1 MFRDAT
7 GRGVAAGD
15 AAVLAPAGAGAG
27 RTVLRV
33 PGAGMSVIVHR
44 RGAAVV
50 LALAAFTVAL
60 AAVAV
65 TLGDYPVSVPQ
76 ILDAFAGGGSDG
88 IRRIVLEGRLPR
100 IVLAVLAGAAL
111 ALSGAVFQSMTR
123 NPLGSPDIIGFNT
136 GAYTGALVV
145 VLLFGGSYVAQSVGA
160 LVGGLVAAVLVYLLA
175 WTKGVQGFR
184 LIVVGIALG
193 AMLHSVNAWLI
204 IRAGLEEA
212 LAAATWGAGS
222 FNEARWQEVVPVAV
236 TVLLVAPVLVAFARP
251 LALLEM
257 GDETAQSLGVRPE
270 LTRGVLLLVGVALVA
285 AITAVAGPIAFVAL
299 AAPQLAR
306 RLARSPGVALL
317 PSAAMGAALLLASDV
332 LAQRL
337 LAPTQL
343 PVGIVTVCIGGI
355 YLVGLLIAQTR
366 RQG

>member
-1 MFRDAT
+1 VTAEGGARRDGAGVLT
-7 GRGVAAGD
+7 AARVPHAGGR
-15 AAVLAPAGAGAG
+15 AVLRASGG
-27 RTVLRV
+27 RVSL
-33 PGAGMSVIVHR
+33 IVHR
-44 RGAAVV
+44 RGALVV
-50 LALAAFTVAL
+50 LILAAFTVAL

-65 TLGDYPVSVPQ
+65 TLGTYPISIPQ
-76 ILDAFAGGGSDG
+76 IADAFAGGGSDG
-88 IRRIVLEGRLPR
+88 VRRIVLEGRLPR
-100 IVLAVLAGAAL
+100 IVMAVIAGAAL
-111 ALSGAVFQSMTR
+111 AMSGAVFQSMTR

-145 VLLFGGSYVAQSVGA
+145 VLLLGGNYIAQSAGA
-160 LVGGLVAAVLVYLLA
+160 LVGGLAAAVLVYLLA

-184 LIVVGIALG
+184 LIVVGIAVG
-193 AMLHSVNAWLI
+193 AILHSINAWLI
-204 IRAGLEEA
+204 IRARLEEA

-222 FNEARWQEVVPVAV
+222 FNEVGWEQVVPVGVAV
-236 TVLLVAPVLVAFARP
+236 LVILPVLVLFARP

-257 GDETAQSLGVRPE
+257 GDETAESLGVRPE
-270 LTRGVLLLVGVALVA
+270 LTRAVLVLAGVALVA
-285 AITAVAGPIAFVAL
+285 AITAAAGPIAFVAL

-317 PSAAMGAALLLASDV
+317 PSAAMGAALMLASDV
-332 LAQRL
+332 AAQRL

-343 PVGIVTVCIGGI
+343 PVGIVTVCIGGL

>member
-1 MFRDAT
+1 VTRGST
-7 GRGVAAGD
+7 GGAVARGAAHP
-15 AAVLAPAGAGAG
+15 AARIGAGPG
-27 RTVLRV
+27 RTVLR
-33 PGAGMSVIVHR
+33 GGGSGFSILVHR
-44 RGAAVV
+44 RGAIVV
-50 LALAAFTVAL
+50 LALTAFTVAL

-65 TLGDYPVSVPQ
+65 TLGDYPISVPQ

-100 IVLAVLAGAAL
+100 IVLAVIAGAAL

-145 VLLFGGSYVAQSVGA
+145 VLLFGGNYVAQSAGA
-160 LVGGLVAAVLVYLLA
+160 LAGGLAAAALVYVLA
-175 WTKGVQGFR
+175 WTRGVQGFR
-184 LIVVGIALG
+184 LIVVGIAVG

-204 IRAGLEEA
+204 IRARLEEA

-222 FNEARWQEVVPVAV
+222 FNEAGWEQVVPVAIA
-236 TVLLVAPVLVAFARP
+236 VLIVVPVLVAFARP

-270 LTRGVLLLVGVALVA
+270 LTRGVLVLAGVALVA
-285 AITAVAGPIAFVAL
+285 AITAAAGPIAFVAL

-317 PSAAMGAALLLASDV
+317 PSAAMGAALMLASDV
-332 LAQRL
+332 VAQRL

-343 PVGIVTVCIGGI
+343 PVGIVTVCIGGL

>member
-1 MFRDAT
+1 VT
-7 GRGVAAGD
+7 RGAAAGR
-15 AAVLAPAGAGAG
+15 AAVAAPAGAGTGAG
-27 RTVLRV
+27 RTVLR
-33 PGAGMSVIVHR
+33 AGDGRLSLLVHR
-44 RGAAVV
+44 RGALVV
-50 LALAAFTVAL
+50 LALVAFTVAL

-76 ILDAFAGGGSDG
+76 ILDAFAGGGADG

-100 IVLAVLAGAAL
+100 IVLAVIAGAAL

-145 VLLFGGSYVAQSVGA
+145 VLLLGGSYVAQSVGA

-184 LIVVGIALG
+184 LIVVGIAVG
-193 AMLHSVNAWLI
+193 AILHSINAWLI
-204 IRAGLEEA
+204 IRARLEEA

-222 FNEARWQEVVPVAV
+222 FNEVGWEQVVPVAIA
-236 TVLLVAPVLVAFARP
+236 VLLVVPLLVAFARP

-270 LTRGVLLLVGVALVA
+270 LTRGVLLLAGVALVA
-285 AITAVAGPIAFVAL
+285 AITAAAGPIAFVAL

-317 PSAAMGAALLLASDV
+317 PSAAMGAALMLASDV
-332 LAQRL
+332 AAQRL

-343 PVGIVTVCIGGI
+343 PVGIVTVCIGGL

>member
-1 MFRDAT
+1 VS
-7 GRGVAAGD
+7 RGTAVAAPPIG
-15 AAVLAPAGAGAG
+15 GGAG
-27 RTVLRV
+27 RTVIRAGGRV
-33 PGAGMSVIVHR
+33 SLIVHR
-44 RGAAVV
+44 RGAIVV
-50 LALAAFTVAL
+50 LALVLFTLAL
-60 AAVAV
+60 ASVAV
-65 TLGDYPVSVPQ
+65 TLGEYPVPIAQ
-76 ILDAFAGGGSDG
+76 IVDAFAGGGSDG
-88 IRRIVLEGRLPR
+88 VRRIVLEGRLPR
-100 IVLAVLAGAAL
+100 IVLAVIAGAAL

-145 VLLFGGSYVAQSVGA
+145 VLLLGGNYVAQSVGA
-160 LVGGLVAAVLVYLLA
+160 LVGGLVAAVLVYVLA

-184 LIVVGIALG
+184 LIVVGIAVG
-193 AMLHSVNAWLI
+193 AILHSVNAWLI
-204 IRAGLEEA
+204 IRARLEEA

-222 FNEARWQEVVPVAV
+222 FNEAGWEKVVPVAV
-236 TVLLVAPVLVAFARP
+236 AVLLVVPVLVVFARP

-270 LTRGVLLLVGVALVA
+270 LTRGVLLLAGVALVA
-285 AITAVAGPIAFVAL
+285 AITAAAGPIAFVAL

-317 PSAAMGAALLLASDV
+317 PSAAMGAALMLASDV
-332 LAQRL
+332 VAQRL

-343 PVGIVTVCIGGI
+343 PVGIVTVCIGGL